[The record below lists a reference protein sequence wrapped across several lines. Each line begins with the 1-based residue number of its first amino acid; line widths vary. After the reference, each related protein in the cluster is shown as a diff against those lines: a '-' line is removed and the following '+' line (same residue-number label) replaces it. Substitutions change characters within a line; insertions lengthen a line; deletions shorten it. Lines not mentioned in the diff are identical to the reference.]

1 MNRRAEI
8 LVRGL
13 VQGVFFRHK
22 TKKRADELRLAGSVR
37 NLRDGRVEIVCE
49 GVEEEIEKL
58 IGWSKHGPQ
67 GALVEHVDV
76 TFKEYTGEFKEFR
89 ILY

>member
-13 VQGVFFRHK
+13 VQGVFFRHN

-49 GVEEEIEKL
+49 GAEEEIENL
-58 IGWSKHGPQ
+58 IGWAKRGPQ
-67 GALVEHVDV
+67 GARVEHVDV